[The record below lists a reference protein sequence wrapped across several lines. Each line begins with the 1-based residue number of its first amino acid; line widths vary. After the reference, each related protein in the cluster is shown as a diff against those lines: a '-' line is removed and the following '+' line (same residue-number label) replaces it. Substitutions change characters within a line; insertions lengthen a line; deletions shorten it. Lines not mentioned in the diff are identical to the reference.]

1 MKRVLVVEDEAI
13 IREFI
18 VINLKRAGYEVVEAT
33 NGKEALEIINGDKT
47 GFAVVLTDVMMPEMD
62 GLELCKEIRTADRNT
77 GVIMLSAKTQEMD
90 KISGLLNGAD
100 DYITKP
106 FSPAELIARV
116 DSLQRRVEVLA
127 KNAEAQPE
135 SAEISMGKFKLNLR
149 RRMFYKDGELVELTH
164 TEYQIIEH
172 LFNNPGVTI
181 NRNDILEKVWGGAYV
196 GDDKI
201 VDVNIRRL
209 RVKIEAD
216 PSSPEHLTT
225 VWGIGYKWKA

>member
-13 IREFI
+13 IREFV
-18 VINLKRAGYEVVEAT
+18 VINLQRAGYEVVEAG
-33 NGKEALEIINGDKT
+33 NGKEALDIIQTDKI

-62 GLELCKEIRTADRNT
+62 GLALCKEIRAADRNT
-77 GVIMLSAKTQEMD
+77 GIIMLSAKTQEMD

-106 FSPAELIARV
+106 FSPAELVARV

-127 KNAEAQPE
+127 REAAAQPE
-135 SAEISMGKFKLNLR
+135 NAEIVMGKFKLNLR

-164 TEYQIIEH
+164 TEYQILEH
-172 LFNNPGVTI
+172 LINNPGITI
-181 NRNDILEKVWGGAYV
+181 SRNDILEKVWGDAYV
-196 GDDKI
+196 GEDKI

-209 RVKIEAD
+209 RMKIEID
-216 PSSPEHLTT
+216 PSSPEHLAT